1 LVAFSKSYIPYGG
14 YWTSPYAKWQ
24 GSFANL
30 HALELAANTAKKFF
44 ELRKIDPSKF
54 ENLYLGQTIPQ
65 LRCFYGGPW
74 MAGLIGN
81 GDITG
86 PVVNQACITGVVCVK
101 MASQD
106 IEDGIADM
114 SLVIAADRCSNGP
127 HIYYPSQT
135 GPGALGQTEDWVWD
149 NFGHDPW
156 AKNSMIQTAENVAKA
171 NNITREEQDDVAQRR
186 FEQYQAG
193 QADDRAFQKKY
204 MVPVEVGRG
213 KKAKLIET
221 DEGIFP
227 TTREGLGSLKPVLPE
242 GSVTFG
248 TQTHPA
254 DGNSGM
260 IVTTKDIAA
269 ELSSDSKIEI
279 QFVGFGTARAK
290 KGFMAEAV
298 VPATKAALKD
308 AGIEIADIKAVNT
321 HNPFAVNDIYFSRE
335 TGFDVNNMNNYGS
348 SIIWGHP
355 QGPTALRAIIELI
368 EELAAKGGGYGL
380 FGGCAAG
387 DTAAGCVVK
396 VSG

>member
-1 LVAFSKSYIPYGG
+1 MAFSKSYIPYGG
-14 YWTSPYAKWQ
+14 YWSSPYAKWQ
-24 GSFANL
+24 GSFANM
-30 HALELAANTAKKFF
+30 HALEMAANTARKFY
-44 ELRKIDPSKF
+44 ELRKIDPSNF
-54 ENLYLGQTIPQ
+54 DNLYLGQTIPQ

-106 IEDGIADM
+106 IEHGIADM

-149 NFGHDPW
+149 NFGNDPW

-171 NNITREEQDDVAQRR
+171 NNISREEQDDVAQRR
-186 FEQYQAG
+186 FEQYQMAF
-193 QADDRAFQKKY
+193 ADDNAFLKKY

-221 DEGIFP
+221 DEGVFP
-227 TTREGLGSLKPVLPE
+227 TTREGLSSLKPVLPE

-260 IVTTKDIAA
+260 IVTTKEKAK
-269 ELSSDSKIEI
+269 ELSADPKIEI
-279 QFVGFGTARAK
+279 QFIGFGIARAK

-298 VPATKAALKD
+298 VPASKAALKD
-308 AGIEIADIKAVNT
+308 AGIEMKDVKAVHT
-321 HNPFAVNDIYFSRE
+321 HNPFAVNDIFFSRE
-335 TGFDVNNMNNYGS
+335 MGFDVKEMNNYGS

-355 QGPTALRAIIELI
+355 QGPTALRATIELI
-368 EELAAKGGGYGL
+368 EELATKGGGYGL

-396 VSG
+396 VTG

>member
-1 LVAFSKSYIPYGG
+1 VAFSKSYIPYGG